1 MASLSALVG
10 SPALLAH
17 SSLHGEGFAPSSS
30 DTGAGRSNVGTA
42 QAVSAAG
49 VLSPPAPGTSS
60 PQQVLESVL
69 QSIPLFRSLHP
80 SERAVL
86 RASFELEQFHDGD
99 VLSRGDSEASQLKPA
114 HGAAADVVAGK
125 EGGGDEIFVLV
136 VGSAVVSVPLQ
147 PAPLA
152 AAAGAAGALRQPSAK
167 WPSAASPLRR
177 LHAGDFFIRDGLPC
191 GSAVFAR
198 GPVHAYVL
206 HPGVLRRLL
215 HWFASARS
223 LEESRHAPS
232 AAGAGAAPAAD
243 APAGSDGSSASA
255 PAGPGGAQQQALA
268 KLHDGLLAAADKQAF
283 CAALRRYKHVLHG
296 MPLPCE
302 RERSVKALHRDT
314 DQAFRDLAREHA
326 FLLNG
331 TQISLGS
338 GEHVLELLGRLAD
351 AIRLQLQGDQGF
363 KAQLA
368 AYAATE
374 AATAAAAPPQ
384 DHGSS
389 AAPEP
394 SGDSVVSAV
403 DASTDR
409 PTSEQSAAAAALED
423 VVSAV
428 LSDVLIASSRT
439 MTGGDSYS
447 QCHSLFSN
455 PGLVFIAAE
464 TGTQAP
470 VDVILR
476 GSHVSIQ
483 SVNTYKVCHMATDEE
498 AAADSAA
505 RRSQRSS
512 RASSTAGDASD
523 SDGDDTGRTDSS
535 RVRRSDSS
543 RLAEDGSMQVWA
555 LLRASITEVIHY
567 APGVP
572 IPRGQSRPSQRDQ
585 SSTDGAMVP
594 ISGTHAPAGSA
605 AVAAW
610 KRAMS
615 STAGG
620 NSAAAGAAAGA
631 RGPRASFMS
640 SVSASLGTYAFNLLH
655 RQEKGKVLSIAAAA
669 AGGDGGAASA
679 AGDDAQP
686 PEGLAAIDEGGP
698 TDDGEATPP
707 PAAAPMPRAGQPPII
722 ADAGELDA
730 DTAAAA
736 PELVATAGSPGIAV
750 PPLAAVKG
758 GEELSAGSVDSDA
771 DGRAITKRAS
781 THLRQLSRT
790 GDACGWSKV
799 VQQELLGADAA
810 SGASGATGREGAG
823 HASSSSAQETLL
835 TPGALLG
842 AMPAAAALA
851 VPTSI
856 AEPASTSESSPAAAE
871 GRPEVDAQIA
881 TFAFSQFTSE
891 SGSSSAPETALSTAA
906 AAVAPASLAGGMH
919 ASASFFAQHLASS
932 SSGTVASTSSQAADS
947 TAALPLA
954 PTAWCRLGRRR
965 DSVTAGAADAS
976 GASTEVSADSKKQA
990 TAPRWS
996 AAALSQVAADVAD
1009 ELSIVIERALEVTVH
1024 VLE

>member
-1 MASLSALVG
+1 
-10 SPALLAH
+10 
-17 SSLHGEGFAPSSS
+17 
-30 DTGAGRSNVGTA
+30 
-42 QAVSAAG
+42 
-49 VLSPPAPGTSS
+49 
-60 PQQVLESVL
+60 VLEGVL

-99 VLSRGDSEASQLKPA
+99 VLSRGDSDASQLRPA
-114 HGAAADVVAGK
+114 HGTSADVGAGK

-147 PAPLA
+147 PAPS
-152 AAAGAAGALRQPSAK
+152 AAAGAAGALRQPSTK

-177 LHAGDFFIRDGLPC
+177 LHAGDYFIRDGLPC

-198 GPVHAYVL
+198 GPVHAYIL

-223 LEESRHAPS
+223 LDESRHAPS
-232 AAGAGAAPAAD
+232 ASGAGTAPTSAGAAD
-243 APAGSDGSSASA
+243 APAGPGGSTSV
-255 PAGPGGAQQQALA
+255 PAGPGGAQQLALA

-283 CAALRRYKHVLHG
+283 CAALRRYRHVLHG

-338 GEHVLELLGRLAD
+338 GEHVLGLLERLAD

-363 KAQLA
+363 MAQLA
-368 AYAATE
+368 AYATAE
-374 AATAAAAPPQ
+374 AAATAPARSP
-384 DHGSS
+384 DHDSS
-389 AAPEP
+389 AAHEAVGVSIASSVGA
-394 SGDSVVSAV
+394 SGNSSPA
-403 DASTDR
+403 
-409 PTSEQSAAAAALED
+409 EQSAAAAALED

-498 AAADSAA
+498 AAADAAA

-512 RASSTAGDASD
+512 RASSRGGDGSD
-523 SDGDDTGRTDSS
+523 SEGDDTGRTDSS

-543 RLAEDGSMQVWA
+543 RLGEDGSMQVWA

-572 IPRGQSRPSQRDQ
+572 VPRGQRRPSQRDQ
-585 SSTDGAMVP
+585 GSTDGAMVP
-594 ISGTHAPAGSA
+594 SGPANAPAGSA

-610 KRAMS
+610 KRAMAATS
-615 STAGG
+615 SATAG
-620 NSAAAGAAAGA
+620 AAGA
-631 RGPRASFMS
+631 RASRASFMS

-669 AGGDGGAASA
+669 AGGDGDAASA

-686 PEGLAAIDEGGP
+686 GEGLAVIDEGGP

-707 PAAAPMPRAGQPPII
+707 PAAAQMLRAGQPPIV
-722 ADAGELDA
+722 ADAGELGADA
-730 DTAAAA
+730 EAVAATGAK
-736 PELVATAGSPGIAV
+736 PPLVAM
-750 PPLAAVKG
+750 K
-758 GEELSAGSVDSDA
+758 GEEEMSAGSLDSDA
-771 DGRAITKRAS
+771 DGRAIVKRAS

-799 VQQELLGADAA
+799 VQQELLGADTGSDARA
-810 SGASGATGREGAG
+810 VSGIMSENAG
-823 HASSSSAQETLL
+823 HISSSSAQETLL

-842 AMPAAAALA
+842 AIPAVAVPGAPAA
-851 VPTSI
+851 T
-856 AEPASTSESSPAAAE
+856 AEPASAADACAAETE

-891 SGSSSAPETALSTAA
+891 SGSSSAPDTALSAA
-906 AAVAPASLAGGMH
+906 AAGAAAADAPAGGMH
-919 ASASFFAQHLASS
+919 ASSSFFAQHVASS
-932 SSGTVASTSSQAADS
+932 SSGTVCSTSSQAADG
-947 TAALPLA
+947 TAAPPPA

-965 DSVTAGAADAS
+965 DSVTAGAAGVS
-976 GASTEVSADSKKQA
+976 GTSTEVSADATKQA
-990 TAPRWS
+990 VAPRWS